1 MPLDAGITALDTI
14 STDVLHVISHVG
26 ADLLPNVSSWHN
38 LDVSSGILQGAGIYH
53 LMGEYY
59 SLQS

>member
-1 MPLDAGITALDTI
+1 MPMDAGITALYTL
-14 STDVLHVISHVG
+14 STVVVLVISRVR
-26 ADLLPNVSSWHN
+26 ADLLPNVPSLHN